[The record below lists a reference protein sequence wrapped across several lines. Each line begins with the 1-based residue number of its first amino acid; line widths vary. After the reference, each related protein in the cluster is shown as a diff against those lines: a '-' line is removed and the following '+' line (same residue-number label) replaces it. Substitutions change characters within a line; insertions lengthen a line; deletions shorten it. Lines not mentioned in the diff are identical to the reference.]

1 MVLWTTGLAYCAA
14 TFYYQAATF
23 ARHPTQSAVWM
34 ALVGAVMVAA
44 FFGLRLAGKR
54 VDKVS
59 RTQAAASKGNAS

>member
-44 FFGLRLAGKR
+44 FFGLRLSSKR
-54 VDKVS
+54 LDNET
-59 RTQAAASKGNAS
+59 RTQAASTKGNAS